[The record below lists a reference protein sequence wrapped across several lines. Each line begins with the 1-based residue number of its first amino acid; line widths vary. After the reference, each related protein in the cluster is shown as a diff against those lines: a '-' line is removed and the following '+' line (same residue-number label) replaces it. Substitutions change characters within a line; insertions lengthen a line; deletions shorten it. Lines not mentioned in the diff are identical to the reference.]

1 MVYGHVKYSIKILAV
16 IEPDGNLIPASS
28 RRGPEP
34 RKVVQVM
41 ELNFE
46 RACWGDFPRISIYAA
61 FRFHLES
68 NIFIK
73 IYQNNDGFRKFFHV
87 TQILFSRTRYKDQL
101 LCYNKFRKCT
111 LFSKIYSIL
120 PRTFFK
126 FSIMIPISN
135 LSNVFKM

>member
-46 RACWGDFPRISIYAA
+46 RAC
-61 FRFHLES
+61 
-68 NIFIK
+68 
-73 IYQNNDGFRKFFHV
+73 
-87 TQILFSRTRYKDQL
+87 
-101 LCYNKFRKCT
+101 
-111 LFSKIYSIL
+111 
-120 PRTFFK
+120 
-126 FSIMIPISN
+126 
-135 LSNVFKM
+135 